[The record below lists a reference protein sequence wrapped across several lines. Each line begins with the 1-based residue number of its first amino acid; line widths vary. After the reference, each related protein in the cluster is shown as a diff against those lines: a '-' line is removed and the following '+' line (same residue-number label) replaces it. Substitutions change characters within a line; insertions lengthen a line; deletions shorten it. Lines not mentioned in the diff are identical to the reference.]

1 MCIDSKINFK
11 NCFEFSKTKMFRS
24 LLGIRSLGSRSYSS
38 YSRYQKFVEKE
49 RHALPSRPLNFEK
62 QQLTNVVESKAEFE
76 FVEKLL
82 PSQIV
87 PEPPKHDS
95 YPTPS
100 GWVPVNVELASK
112 LPYAVLRTRFHQFPM
127 YPLEREGGSRKL
139 VRIKNIEGDIWV
151 G

>member
-1 MCIDSKINFK
+1 
-11 NCFEFSKTKMFRS
+11 MFRN

-49 RHALPSRPLNFEK
+49 RHALPSRPVNFGK

-87 PEPPKHDS
+87 PEPPKHES